1 MAVIT
6 VSRQFASGGARI
18 AERVAERLGW
28 TLVDHEFVDR
38 VAERVGLP
46 PEEVARR
53 EERVA
58 TLIERLAK
66 TLAVSSPEVFLT
78 GADLSA
84 DAPKSPED
92 LVRITEAVIH
102 ETAEHGN
109 VVLVGRGAQ
118 ACLGRRDDT
127 LHVRVVAPEE
137 DRIRAAGERLELSEK
152 DAQRKVH
159 RIDQDRKAYV
169 ETYYK
174 RNWNDAANYH
184 LVVNS
189 SLLTYDQAV
198 DLIVQTARA
207 RFGDG

>member
-1 MAVIT
+1 M
-6 VSRQFASGGARI
+6 
-18 AERVAERLGW
+18 
-28 TLVDHEFVDR
+28 
-38 VAERVGLP
+38 
-46 PEEVARR
+46 ARR

-66 TLAVSSPEVFLT
+66 TLTVSSPEVFLT
-78 GADLSA
+78 AADLST
-84 DAPKSPED
+84 DATKSLED

-102 ETAEHGN
+102 EAAEHDD

-127 LHVRVVAPEE
+127 LHVRVVAPKE
-137 DRIRAAGERLELSEK
+137 DRVRAACERLDLNEK
-152 DAQRKVH
+152 EAERKIH

-189 SLLTYDQAV
+189 ALLTYDQAV
-198 DLIVQTARA
+198 DLIVHTARA
-207 RFGDG
+207 RFGGP